1 MQKQLCLIKNV
12 IAWWVGVHFY
22 DCGRKATNR
31 EVEKVCL
38 RKVWLYFERNFKKN
52 LNLFNP
58 YSHHINVI
66 LVMAKRSL
74 LQCSDYK
81 ESPVELDLLKRECL
95 RLK

>member
-1 MQKQLCLIKNV
+1 M
-12 IAWWVGVHFY
+12 IAVERRPT
-22 DCGRKATNR
+22 GRW
-31 EVEKVCL
+31 EKVCL
-38 RKVWLYFERNFKKN
+38 RKIWLYFERNFKKKK